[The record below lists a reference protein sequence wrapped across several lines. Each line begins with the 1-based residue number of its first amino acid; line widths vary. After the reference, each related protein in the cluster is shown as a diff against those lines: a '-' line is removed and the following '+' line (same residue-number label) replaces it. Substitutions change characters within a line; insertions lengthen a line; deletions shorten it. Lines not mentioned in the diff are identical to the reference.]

1 MTTKVKILGV
11 STSLHPSSVSRCALG
26 KIAEQVKV
34 LGAQYDEV
42 DLFLEEWSLPL
53 FDPRRKAPPPAYE
66 NIKNLM
72 LKSDAVV
79 LATPD
84 YHGGVSGVMK
94 NFLDYYW
101 NEFAGRLFG
110 YVCASHEKG
119 LTVMDQMRTSVR
131 QCYGWSLP
139 YGLSLSDADL
149 NPERTEITNPKLQSR
164 VELMAY
170 DLVQYGP
177 LLTRRFTEDKGQAT
191 KGFAAFYKKS

>member
-1 MTTKVKILGV
+1 MSAVKILGI
-11 STSLHPSSVSRCALG
+11 SSSLHHKSVSRVALQKLG
-26 KIAEQVKV
+26 EKV
-34 LGAQYDEV
+34 RELGAHYDEV
-42 DLFLEEWSLPL
+42 DLSQEQWTLPL
-53 FDPRRKAPPPAYE
+53 FDPHRKIVPESYE
-66 NIKNLM
+66 RIKQLM
-72 LKSDAVV
+72 LGADAVV
-79 LATPD
+79 LASPD

-139 YGLSLSDADL
+139 YGLSLSDGDL
-149 NPERTEITNPKLQSR
+149 NPERNEISNAKLASR
-164 VELMAY
+164 IELMAY
-170 DLVQYGP
+170 DLVHYGP
-177 LLTRRFTEDKGQAT
+177 LLTRRFVADKGEVG